1 MRDTI
6 FALATAPGRA
16 AVAVVRLSG
25 PDCARALA
33 ALAGAAPSPR
43 HASLKTLRD
52 PQSGERL
59 DQALTLWFPAPQ
71 SFTGED
77 QVELHLHGGRA
88 VVHAVSQALF
98 DLGLRPAEAGE
109 FTRRAFENGKLD
121 LIEAEGVADLI
132 DAETQAQ
139 RRQALDQLTGALRGR
154 EARWRTLLIDAL
166 GLLEAGIDFPDEE
179 VPGGVV
185 DQALGVLRDL
195 KTELTAA
202 LVDSRGERVREGFR
216 VAILGRPNAG
226 KSSLLNAL
234 AGRDAAIVT
243 PMAGT
248 TRDVIEVALD
258 LEGYRV
264 TLADT
269 AGLRLAEDMVEAEG
283 VRRARAW
290 AAAADLRLFVVD
302 GSQASDDG
310 WEDEAVI
317 LEPGDLLVLNKLDQA
332 VEARAD
338 QCRTYAAAHGLDV
351 APASALTK
359 AVAEVEAALSRRVVE
374 RLAGGE
380 APTVTRLRHRETL
393 AAALVQLERAL
404 MPGRAAELVA
414 EDVRLVSRALARLS
428 GRINADEVLDKVF
441 GSFCIGK

>member
-1 MRDTI
+1 
-6 FALATAPGRA
+6 
-16 AVAVVRLSG
+16 
-25 PDCARALA
+25 
-33 ALAGAAPSPR
+33 
-43 HASLKTLRD
+43 
-52 PQSGERL
+52 
-59 DQALTLWFPAPQ
+59 
-71 SFTGED
+71 
-77 QVELHLHGGRA
+77 
-88 VVHAVSQALF
+88 
-98 DLGLRPAEAGE
+98 
-109 FTRRAFENGKLD
+109 
-121 LIEAEGVADLI
+121 
-132 DAETQAQ
+132 
-139 RRQALDQLTGALRGR
+139 
-154 EARWRTLLIDAL
+154 
-166 GLLEAGIDFPDEE
+166 
-179 VPGGVV
+179 
-185 DQALGVLRDL
+185 
-195 KTELTAA
+195 
-202 LVDSRGERVREGFR
+202 
-216 VAILGRPNAG
+216 
-226 KSSLLNAL
+226 
-234 AGRDAAIVT
+234 
-243 PMAGT
+243 
-248 TRDVIEVALD
+248 
-258 LEGYRV
+258 V